1 MYKKVPNKG
10 RRGDPDVSVQ
20 CKSMKEVRGNKERGV
35 YVLRSNSR
43 TFPKRMPPATKERG
57 VLVKEGLEFS
67 VNIFDWDH
75 DCPLRCLVKGT
86 WA

>member
-20 CKSMKEVRGNKERGV
+20 CMKEVRGNKERGV

-43 TFPKRMPPATKERG
+43 TFRKTLPPATKEKG
-57 VLVKEGLEFS
+57 VLVKVGLEFS
-67 VNIFDWDH
+67 VSSFDWDH
-75 DCPLRCLVKGT
+75 DCPLRCSVKGT